1 MALDQLDAGNPFG
14 VHVGGQASSEI
25 AAVRSDVK
33 QAAAGFG
40 REGAQDG
47 AAIRLL

>member
-14 VHVGGQASSEI
+14 VHVGGQPGREL
-25 AAVRSDVK
+25 AAVRSDVEH
-33 QAAAGFG
+33 AAAGFG

-47 AAIRLL
+47 PAIRLL